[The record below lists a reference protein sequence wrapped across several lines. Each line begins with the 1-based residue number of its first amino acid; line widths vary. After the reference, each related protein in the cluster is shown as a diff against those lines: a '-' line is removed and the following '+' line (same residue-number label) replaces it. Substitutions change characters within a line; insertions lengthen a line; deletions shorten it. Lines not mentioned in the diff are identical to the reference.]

1 MPVTA
6 GPIRGSNPVA
16 DDPNGASALTVQLK
30 LYDAQL
36 KTYNDQL
43 KQKNL
48 SAAAKATIQKQI
60 QDITA
65 KRSTTQNNLYEK
77 TGQYDKL
84 LTGANRDA
92 YMALNTLF
100 SQYGLG
106 TLAGKIFDFI
116 KNGYS
121 SDTISIL
128 LQDTAEY
135 KQRFAANALR
145 QKAGLPVL
153 SPAEYLSTESSYRQI
168 MRQSGLPSGFYDSNE
183 DFTSWLSGDV
193 SPTEV
198 QKRVDLATQAT
209 VLANPLYKQALKQM
223 GLSDSEITAYFLD
236 KDKSLPIIQK
246 TAATAAI
253 GGEALRQG
261 LAFDVNY
268 ADTLATQGLTREAA
282 SAGYSQIGKEYGSL
296 MGLSGVYGGSWNQ
309 RTAEQAQF
317 EGLNTAAEQK
327 RRLISSEQGAFSGSS
342 GGARGGLAQ
351 AGGAR

>member
-6 GPIRGSNPVA
+6 GPIKGSGPTVT
-16 DDPNGASALTVQLK
+16 DVLGPLTVQLNI
-30 LYDAQL
+30 YDAQL
-36 KTYNDQL
+36 KKFNDQL
-43 KQKNL
+43 KAKNL
-48 SAAAKATIQKQI
+48 TAAARAALQKQI
-60 QDITA
+60 EDVTA
-65 KRSTTQNNLYEK
+65 KRSTTQNTIYEK
-77 TGQYDKL
+77 SGQYDKL
-84 LTGANRDA
+84 LTGADRDA

-100 SQYGLG
+100 TQYGLG
-106 TLAGKIFDFI
+106 TLAGKIFDFV

-121 SDTISIL
+121 ADTISIL

-135 KQRFAANALR
+135 KQRFAANAAR

-168 MRQSGLPSGFYDSNE
+168 MRQSGLPTGFYDSND

-209 VLANPLYKQALKQM
+209 VLANPLYKQALNQM
-223 GLSDSEITAYFLD
+223 GLSDSDLTAYFLD
-236 KDKSLPIIQK
+236 KDKSLPLLQR

-261 LAFDVNY
+261 LKFDQDY
-268 ADTLATQGLTREAA
+268 ADTLATQGVTREQAA
-282 SAGYSQIGKEYGSL
+282 AGYSKISGEYGTL
-296 MGLSGVYGGSWNQ
+296 TGLGGIYGGNWTQ
-309 RTAEQAQF
+309 RMAEQAQF
-317 EGLNTAAEQK
+317 EGINTAAETK
-327 RRLISSEQGAFSGSS
+327 RRLVSSEQGAFSGSA

-351 AGGAR
+351 SGGAR